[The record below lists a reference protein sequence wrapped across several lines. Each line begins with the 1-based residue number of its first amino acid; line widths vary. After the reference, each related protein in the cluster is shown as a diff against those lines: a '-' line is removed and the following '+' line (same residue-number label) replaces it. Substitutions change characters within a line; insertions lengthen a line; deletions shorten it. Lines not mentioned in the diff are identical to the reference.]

1 MKTIKVKIKGITP
14 LLQHRFTEDELFG
27 LLGTK
32 TTKKKDKGEETPRQI
47 AEKCAY
53 KSDDGTFY
61 IPTEYITGALAYVAT
76 EYKQKNSQRKSLKQ
90 IIKGIVSPTTISSQ
104 LFADEEMQTPIN
116 DFEVDVRRATN
127 HQKGAVA
134 VCRPRFDKWFTEL
147 ELQIDDEIV
156 ATETV
161 QEMLQDAGKRSGI
174 GSFRVSK
181 GGIFGKFH
189 VIEFIEVKN

>member
-1 MKTIKVKIKGITP
+1 MKTVKVKIKGITP

-27 LLGTK
+27 LLGAK
-32 TTKKKDKGEETPRQI
+32 STKKKDKTEETPRQI
-47 AEKCAY
+47 AEKYSY

-61 IPTEYITGALAYVAT
+61 IPTEYVTGALAYVAT

-90 IIKGIVSPTTISSQ
+90 IIKGVVSPTNMSAQ
-104 LFADEEMQTPIN
+104 LYQDESMSEPVK
-116 DFEVDVRRATN
+116 DFEVDVRKATN

-147 ELQIDDEIV
+147 ELIVDDDLV
-156 ATETV
+156 AVETV
-161 QEMLQDAGKRSGI
+161 NEMLQDAGKRSGI

-181 GGIFGKFH
+181 GGIFGKFQ
-189 VIEFIEVKN
+189 VIEFKEL